1 MTDNKLMVLPDV
13 QSSADRRNIPI
24 RRVGVKGIRTPI
36 LVKSQS
42 GAQHT
47 VADVEMYVS
56 LPEDKKGTHMSRF
69 WTLLG
74 GINKPFAPQMMVEV
88 MQEMLASLYSDGRV
102 AKAVQAIRNAGK
114 TYEKDGALWF
124 KSTDYGDD
132 KDRVMRKADGSYTY
146 FVPDVAYHLAKFERG
161 FNRALN
167 IQGSDHHG
175 TVARVRAGIQAASG
189 DFGFNIPKTFP
200 EYMLHKMLQV
210 VKDGQPVKMSKRS
223 GTYVTLSDL
232 VNWVGKDAA
241 RLFMVNR
248 RADAEFVFD
257 VDLALS
263 QSDENPVYYLQ
274 YAHARICS
282 VFAQAQEKGIEVP
295 SVEEMASEDLSSL
308 TAPTELRLMSK
319 LSDFPTAL
327 ANGTED
333 LSPLALVTY
342 LKELAA
348 DFHSFYNAERVL
360 VDDEKLRNARLALLV
375 ATRQVLRNGLEILGV
390 SAPER
395 LSRADQPADSTK

>member
-1 MTDNKLMVLPDV
+1 GAYVLDIAQDFLAKKPIHTFDGNVVESSGNPDDLENIRAYAVAYLREEQHKDLTALGVAFDNYYLE
-13 QSSADRRNIPI
+13 S
-24 RRVGVKGIRTPI
+24 
-36 LVKSQS
+36 
-42 GAQHT
+42 
-47 VADVEMYVS
+47 
-56 LPEDKKGTHMSRF
+56 
-69 WTLLG
+69 
-74 GINKPFAPQMMVEV
+74 
-88 MQEMLASLYSDGRV
+88 SLYSDGRV